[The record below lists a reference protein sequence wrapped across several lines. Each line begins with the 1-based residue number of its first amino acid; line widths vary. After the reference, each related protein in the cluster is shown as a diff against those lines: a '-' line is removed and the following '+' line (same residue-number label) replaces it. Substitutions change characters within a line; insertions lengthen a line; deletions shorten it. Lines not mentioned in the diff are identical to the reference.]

1 MRKLVKILSIDGGGI
16 RGIIPA
22 MVLAEIE
29 RRTNKPIAQLF
40 DLIAG
45 TSTGGM
51 LGLALSKPGFDGKP
65 YYSAQEMIA
74 LYESEGATIF
84 SNSVWYRIPA
94 IGNLT
99 EEKYKVEGLEHVLN
113 EYLGETMLSEAMTN
127 LLVASYEIER
137 RLPFF
142 FKSTNAKKLTDY
154 DFPMRQVARATSA
167 APTYFK
173 PLKLQTKGLQEYYA
187 LVDGSVFANNPAM
200 CAFVEAKSMFPDAE
214 DFLMV
219 SLGTGDVN
227 FVQTYQD
234 EKGWGLIQW
243 AEPLLDII
251 VHGSDLSVNYQ
262 MAQLLTEVNGFK
274 RYYRFQPNLSERHAE
289 IDDTSKTNI
298 RMLKL
303 AAEAM
308 IREKQNDME
317 KLCKALTEQS

>member
-1 MRKLVKILSIDGGGI
+1 MRKIVKILSIDGGGI

-22 MVLAEIE
+22 IVLTEIE
-29 RRTNKPIAQLF
+29 RITNKPIAKLF

-51 LGLALSKPGFDGKP
+51 LGLALTKPDQDGKP
-65 YYSAQEMIA
+65 YYSAQELIS
-74 LYESEGATIF
+74 LYEVEGTTIF

-99 EEKYKVEGLEHVLN
+99 EEKYKVQGLEHVLN

-127 LLVASYEIER
+127 LLVSSYEIER
-137 RLPFF
+137 RIPFF
-142 FKSTNAKKLTDY
+142 FKSVRAKEFVDY
-154 DFPMRQVARATSA
+154 DFPMKIVARATSA

-173 PLKLQTKGLQEYYA
+173 PLKLHTQGLQEYYA

-234 EKGWGLIQW
+234 DKGWGLIQW

-262 MAQLLTEVNGFK
+262 MSQLLTNTDGFK
-274 RYYRFQPNLSERHAE
+274 RYYRFQPKLSERHAE
-289 IDDTSKTNI
+289 IDNTSKTNI

-308 IREKQNDME
+308 IRERQKDLNA
-317 KLCKALTEQS
+317 LCKALTEQS